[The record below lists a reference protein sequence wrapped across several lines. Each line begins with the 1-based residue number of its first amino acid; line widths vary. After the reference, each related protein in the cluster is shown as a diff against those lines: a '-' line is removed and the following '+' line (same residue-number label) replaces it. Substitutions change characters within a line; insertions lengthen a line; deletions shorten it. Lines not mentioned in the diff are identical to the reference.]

1 MENRTQVRCPEN
13 QELAAYMWN
22 KWQEMAEQPKGIS
35 DNFEMTLS
43 KAHFNVCSSKTPI
56 LTIKDFSQVK
66 IEGYNGTES

>member
-1 MENRTQVRCPEN
+1 
-13 QELAAYMWN
+13 MWN

-66 IEGYNGTES
+66 YVSVSPIPSHRSNATLLRIIVTCIL